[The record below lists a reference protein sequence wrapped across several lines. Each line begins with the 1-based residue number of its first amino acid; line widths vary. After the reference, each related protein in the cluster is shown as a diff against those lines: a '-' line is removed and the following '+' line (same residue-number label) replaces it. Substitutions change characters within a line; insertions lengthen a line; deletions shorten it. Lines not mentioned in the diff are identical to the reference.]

1 MYSRLNSRNLSMK
14 VFPDFGGE
22 ILQDLLVYSRDF
34 ILLRLETN
42 TRIILEKS
50 LLYFSFTRAKSH
62 ITLLTLLLIYSK
74 LYL

>member
-1 MYSRLNSRNLSMK
+1 MYSRLNSRNLSLK

-50 LLYFSFTRAKSH
+50 LLYCIFTRAKSH